1 MIKYYLH
8 DGIQEQGPF
17 DFEQLKSKNV
27 TKDTKVWHEGL
38 DNWTTIGEIS
48 ELKDLLIRKTPP
60 PMNITIEEVKPPKL
74 KEEMESNSYKLSE
87 TKVKKMRSKLYLF
100 IIICILIISSIV
112 GWLIYQNVENG
123 ETIES
128 LSEQISS
135 QYETLST
142 QESVLTEQSNA
153 DQERK
158 RINSA
163 NTAKNMKYRNNWYNY
178 INASSNSY
186 SYSEIGGISDLE
198 VIITNQ
204 TEYMLDEVEVLVSYV
219 KTNGYNFK
227 TETVTVY
234 NIPANGTKSA
244 TAPESNRG
252 TSVNLDIQGI
262 ISKKMHFCYSAGNWS
277 NNSDDPYFCK

>member
-1 MIKYYLH
+1 MTKYYLH

-17 DFEQLKSKNV
+17 DFEELKIKNV

-38 DNWTTIGEIS
+38 DNWTTAGEIS

-60 PMNITIEEVKPPKL
+60 PFNNSKEDLKPPKL
-74 KEEMESNSYKLSE
+74 EDVPNPQTLPIIE
-87 TKVKKMRSKLYLF
+87 KKKSKLFFF

-128 LSEQISS
+128 LTEQISS

-142 QESVLTEQSNA
+142 QESILTEQSDA
-153 DQERK
+153 EQEK
-158 RINSA
+158 SRINSA
-163 NTAKNMKYRNNWYNY
+163 ITQKNMKYRNNWNNY

-186 SYSEIGGISDLE
+186 RYSEIGGISDLE
-198 VIITNQ
+198 VIVTNQ

-219 KTNGYNFK
+219 KTNGDYFK

-234 NIPANGTKSA
+234 NIPANDSKSA

-277 NNSDDPYFCK
+277 NNSEDPYFCK

>member
-1 MIKYYLH
+1 MVKYYLH

-17 DFEQLKSKNV
+17 DFEELKSKNV

-38 DNWTTIGEIS
+38 DNWKTAAEIS

-60 PMNITIEEVKPPKL
+60 PLNATIEEVKPPKL
-74 KEEMESNSYKLSE
+74 KEERDPNLN
-87 TKVKKMRSKLYLF
+87 KVKKIRSKLYLF

-142 QESVLTEQSNA
+142 QESILTEQSDA
-153 DQERK
+153 EQEK
-158 RINSA
+158 SRINSA
-163 NTAKNMKYRNNWYNY
+163 ITQKNMKYRNNWNNY

-186 SYSEIGGISDLE
+186 RYSEIGGISDLE
-198 VIITNQ
+198 VIVTNQ

-219 KTNGYNFK
+219 KTNGDNFK

>member
-17 DFEQLKSKNV
+17 DFEELKSKNV

-38 DNWTTIGEIS
+38 DNWTTAGEIS

-60 PMNITIEEVKPPKL
+60 PLNATIEEVKPPKL
-74 KEEMESNSYKLSE
+74 KEERDPNSN
-87 TKVKKMRSKLYLF
+87 KVKKIRSKLYLF

-135 QYETLST
+135 QYETLSN
-142 QESVLTEQSNA
+142 QENVLTEQSDA
-153 DQERK
+153 EQERK

-163 NTAKNMKYRNNWYNY
+163 NTAKNLKYRNNWYKY

-186 SYSEIGGISDLE
+186 SYTEIGGISDLE

-219 KTNGYNFK
+219 KTNGDNFK

-234 NIPANGTKSA
+234 NIPANSTKST

>member
-1 MIKYYLH
+1 MVKYYLH

-27 TKDTKVWHEGL
+27 TKYTKVWHEGL
-38 DNWTTIGEIS
+38 DNWTTAGEIS

-60 PMNITIEEVKPPKL
+60 PLNATIEEVKPPKL
-74 KEEMESNSYKLSE
+74 KEERDPSSN
-87 TKVKKMRSKLYLF
+87 KVKKIRSKLYLF

-135 QYETLST
+135 QYETLSN
-142 QESVLTEQSNA
+142 QENVLTEQSDA
-153 DQERK
+153 EQERK

-163 NTAKNMKYRNNWYNY
+163 NTAKNMKYRNNWYKY

-219 KTNGYNFK
+219 KTNGDNFK

-234 NIPANGTKSA
+234 NIPANSTKSA